1 MVKIFNV
8 ILIVSVLV
16 ALYFCIQKNND
27 DQQTIS
33 SESNKNNKQITE
45 NFNTDKIF
53 FNETEPIKKIQF
65 NYGKLRPIDKQFL
78 KEQELGV
85 NQNTWYPNTWIDH
98 IDEATGEPV
107 YGSRENPNVENFIES
122 KARFSYEF
130 NSPRSVQMDGV
141 VDPSDFKNNQ
151 GITIQEIYNNSF
163 VDYKK
168 LVPEKKKVDLID
180 KGIIPSKNAGSNLS
194 FIEPDNWVYENEK
207 PENGG
212 RFDNGVFASDPYSAN
227 SISNSHAVF

>member
-8 ILIVSVLV
+8 ILIVGILIT
-16 ALYFCIQKNND
+16 LYFCIQKNNEEK
-27 DQQTIS
+27 IL
-33 SESNKNNKQITE
+33 NNSVSTKQVTE
-45 NFNTDKIF
+45 NFNTDKLF
-53 FNETEPIKKIQF
+53 FNNTEPLKKIEF
-65 NYGKLRPIDKQFL
+65 NYEQLRPIDKQFL
-78 KEQELGV
+78 KEQEIGI

-98 IDEATGEPV
+98 IDEVTGEPV
-107 YGSRENPNVENFIES
+107 YESRENSNIENFIES

-141 VDPSDFKNNQ
+141 VDPLDFKNGQ
-151 GITIQEIYNNSF
+151 GRTIQEIYDNSF

-168 LVPEKKKVDLID
+168 LVPKKQKMDLD
-180 KGIIPSKNAGSNLS
+180 GVIPSKKAGSNLS

-212 RFDNGVFASDPYSAN
+212 QFENGVFASDPYTTN

>member
-8 ILIVSVLV
+8 ILIISVLV
-16 ALYFCIQKNND
+16 ALYFCIQKQNDKQQINN
-27 DQQTIS
+27 
-33 SESNKNNKQITE
+33 ERITE
-45 NFNTDKIF
+45 NFNTDKLF
-53 FNETEPIKKIQF
+53 FNETEPTKKIQF

-78 KEQELGV
+78 KEQDLGV
-85 NQNTWYPNTWIDH
+85 SQKSWYPNTWIDH
-98 IDEATGEPV
+98 IDEVTGEPV
-107 YGSRENPNVENFIES
+107 YGSRENPNIENFIES

-141 VDPSDFKNNQ
+141 ADPLDFKNNQ
-151 GITIQEIYNNSF
+151 GRTIQEIYENSF

-168 LVPEKKKVDLID
+168 LVPQKKKLDLD
-180 KGIIPSKNAGSNLS
+180 GIIPSKNAGSNLS

-212 RFDNGVFASDPYSAN
+212 RFDDGVFASDPYSAN
-227 SISNSHAVF
+227 SISNSHAMI